1 KPMLADVEIDS
12 EQATYNAN
20 QILCAKDEGIP
31 FHAQAVLMRSS
42 HHSQKLEI
50 ELTKRNI
57 PFEKWG
63 GVKFLEAA
71 HIKDVLSLLRWLENP
86 CDEVAAMRA
95 LKLLPG
101 I

>member
-1 KPMLADVEIDS
+1 
-12 EQATYNAN
+12 
-20 QILCAKDEGIP
+20 
-31 FHAQAVLMRSS
+31 MRSS

-50 ELTKRNI
+50 ELAKRNI

-71 HIKDVLSLLRWLENP
+71 HVKDVLSLLRWLESP

-101 I
+101 IGPSAAMQVIERLEGRAGRLVLRDADRPRGCDHH